1 MVDDPKKEPDS
12 PVRPASIE
20 RRSLAR
26 HPLIVAAETLELQ
39 SGTVIKA
46 RASDLSREGCY
57 LDTINP
63 FPVGTVVK
71 LRLTKQKESFE
82 VQAKAVY
89 SQVGMGMGLVF
100 TAAEPEQLWIL
111 EKWLAEL
118 SGELPPESETR
129 EQDKQARAEESL
141 KEEQQYVLND
151 LIIALMRKGELSEP
165 EGKAMLRK
173 LHR

>member
-1 MVDDPKKEPDS
+1 M
-12 PVRPASIE
+12 
-20 RRSLAR
+20 
-26 HPLIVAAETLELQ
+26 
-39 SGTVIKA
+39 
-46 RASDLSREGCY
+46 
-57 LDTINP
+57 
-63 FPVGTVVK
+63 
-71 LRLTKQKESFE
+71 
-82 VQAKAVY
+82 Y

-151 LIIALMRKGELSEP
+151 LIIALMRKGVLSEP